1 MALPDRLEQLGIV
14 VGSALLLA
22 IPTSVLH
29 SAVEPWL
36 PPGLTAGIWFVPGL
50 IVGTLVA
57 TNRIAV
63 TYHQVWLFSISAWLL
78 SAVGLILVLGV
89 WNLST
94 EAPVAL
100 AVWALA
106 FGVAAL
112 IASQSGRFAS
122 LYRRS

>member
-22 IPTSVLH
+22 IPTSVLY

-57 TNRIAV
+57 TNRIAL
-63 TYHQVWLFSISAWLL
+63 TYQQVWLFSISAWLL
-78 SAVGLILVLGV
+78 FTIGVILVISV
-89 WNLST
+89 WNRPT
-94 EAPVAL
+94 EAPVSL

-106 FGVAAL
+106 LGFAAL